1 MDLPHFHRERQNLTP
16 DMIARDDRTNSTSS
30 AVNDVEC
37 RSVRDTPWISFPTY
51 STSISL
57 SPIHFIIS
65 NRRTEFATLTWHVVQ
80 AEGGTPLVIISGQDF
95 DRRKRAYRLWLY
107 DSETDMGDGM
117 WHTTLSAF
125 EVVVPEFIE
134 IIAVSK

>member
-1 MDLPHFHRERQNLTP
+1 
-16 DMIARDDRTNSTSS
+16 MIARDDRINSTSS

-57 SPIHFIIS
+57 SPIHFIFS
-65 NRRTEFATLTWHVVQ
+65 NRRTEFVTLTWHVVQ

-95 DRRKRAYRLWLY
+95 DQRKRSYRLWLY
-107 DSETDMGDGM
+107 DSETDMGDSM
-117 WHTTLSAF
+117 RHTTLSAF
-125 EVVVPEFIE
+125 EVVVPEFIK